1 MSGFKKTKIQEKAC
15 SAISTHTYSLLY
27 GGSRSGKSFILVRT
41 VILRALK
48 APNSRHL
55 IVRLRF
61 NHAKQA
67 LWYDTIPKVLALCF
81 PGLSYKS
88 NKQDWFMEFP
98 NGSQIW
104 LGGLDEKER
113 VEKILGNEYVTIFI
127 SEANQVSYNSYKI
140 VLTRMAQKV
149 PELKARFLLD
159 CNPPNKRHWLYQLF
173 VEHRD
178 PTSGQSLKR
187 PDYYAAVQMNP
198 KDNKENIQDG
208 YVEQVLEQLS
218 DRERKRFLDG
228 EFLDD
233 AEGALFKYAD
243 FKDVRVDSFPQ
254 DCVAVVGCD
263 PATTANER
271 SDLTGIVTVGM
282 KRISNEPHLYVAY
295 DDSVKGSPHRW
306 GMSTCRAFHRYSNVV
321 RVVGESNQGGDL
333 VKSNIHALDLTI
345 PVKLVHAYKA
355 KEVRAQPVASVCEK
369 HHLHIVGELSEL
381 EDEMTSWV
389 PESGMPS
396 PNRFDAMVW
405 AAVDLLGG
413 NKRAGMWG

>member
-15 SAISTHTYSLLY
+15 SAIATHTYSLLY

-67 LWYDTIPKVLALCF
+67 LWYDTIPKVMALCF

-88 NKQDWFMEFP
+88 NKQDWFIEFP

-271 SDLTGIVTVGM
+271 SDLTGVVTVGM
-282 KRISNEPHLYVAY
+282 KRISNEPHLYIAY

-306 GMSTCRAFHRYSNVV
+306 GMATCRAFHRYSNIV